1 MRIMLLT
8 VFALGVFVTACY
20 TLQPAARGAAPLG
33 TEMAFDINDA
43 GRLALGGSMG
53 PEIAQIEGRLVEKDS
68 SEYVVAVTGLKLLR
82 GGEQVWRGERVRIK
96 TSYVSSL
103 YEKRFSRSKS
113 MAMGAV
119 GLGVLAAIVG
129 RSIGVIGP
137 PGDGGPSPGDTS
149 HTSRIPR
156 P

>member
-1 MRIMLLT
+1 MRVTL
-8 VFALGVFVTACY
+8 VALCVLATACY
-20 TLQPAARGAAPLG
+20 TLQPAAGGAAPLG

-53 PEIAQIEGRLVEKDS
+53 PEIAQIEGRLVERDS

-82 GGEQVWRGERVRIK
+82 GGEQVWRGERVRLK
-96 TSYVSSL
+96 SAYVSSL

-113 MAMGAV
+113 IAMGAV
-119 GLGVLAAIVG
+119 GLGVIAAVVG
-129 RSIGVIGP
+129 RSIIGFGSP
-137 PGDGGPSPGDTS
+137 DGGGPSPGDTA
-149 HTSRIPR
+149 HTHRIPR

>member
-1 MRIMLLT
+1 MLIMALRFVT
-8 VFALGVFVTACY
+8 LGVLVTSCY
-20 TLQPAARGAAPLG
+20 TLQPAVGGAAPLG

-82 GGEQVWRGERVRIK
+82 GGEQVWRGERVRLK
-96 TSYVSSL
+96 SAYVTSI

-129 RSIGVIGP
+129 RSIGGIGP